1 MLAALLFGTGFAG
14 APSVAQQRV
23 GVNSAVNP
31 DATGIPPGAVP
42 RRLVL
47 GQEVVFN
54 ERITT
59 GPEGQTQIL
68 FIDQSTMTVGP
79 RSDMVIDEFVYD
91 PNAGTGKLAA
101 SLTRGVFRFVGGKL
115 SKQDNAVTMQTPS
128 ATIGIRGGLIL
139 VDLTPD
145 GGLQV
150 IFGYGAGVTVT
161 GLNGLAQ
168 TITRPGFQVTV
179 AGRGAAPSTP
189 SPAPPGA
196 SAALLAQLDGR
207 PGGHGGAR
215 TIPTDTTVANSGIA
229 AAVSSTAP
237 VGIQMQRQQP
247 PTVANAVQQAQSPL
261 QVTAQS
267 QVVRRTI
274 SAAQA
279 QTTDSANAANAAN
292 ATTAATAGR
301 HQLCRSL
308 QRHARQRHCDHPG
321 VHQPGPQQ

>member
-1 MLAALLFGTGFAG
+1 MTPVARRPLRAVMLGAFLLGTGLTG
-14 APSVAQQRV
+14 APAVAQQRV

-31 DATGIPPGAVP
+31 EATGTPPGVAP

-54 ERITT
+54 ERIST

-68 FIDQSTMTVGP
+68 FVDQSTMTVGP

-145 GGLQV
+145 GQLQV

-189 SPAPPGA
+189 SPAPPGTA
-196 SAALLAQLDGR
+196 AALLAQLDGR
-207 PGGHGGAR
+207 PGGNGGAR
-215 TIPTDTTVANSGIA
+215 TIPTDAAVANSGIA

-237 VGIQMQRQQP
+237 VGIQAQTQQP
-247 PTVANAVQQAQSPL
+247 PRVANAVRQATTSL
-261 QVTAQS
+261 QVTANSPVVQQS
-267 QVVRRTI
+267 ITA
-274 SAAQA
+274 SQA
-279 QTTDSANAANAAN
+279 QTTP
-292 ATTAATAGR
+292 TTPGTPVTPVTPVAHR
-301 HQLCRSL
+301 SHRSHQSHRSPL
-308 QRHARQRHCDHPG
+308 S
-321 VHQPGPQQ
+321 HQ